1 MKKGDNIL
9 CIKNFVGTRKFFE
22 NGKHYIIDEIS
33 DYNKISHEIVSPKI
47 ACAILKDGEH
57 GRTAFLFEKYKNCY
71 YFYDY
76 FIILKEERKKKLIEI
91 NKL

>member
-1 MKKGDNIL
+1 MKLKVSDKLL
-9 CIKNFVGTRKFFE
+9 CKKSHTLVDKIE
-22 NGKHYIIDEIS
+22 ES

-76 FIILKEERKKKLIEI
+76 FVILKEERKKKLIEI